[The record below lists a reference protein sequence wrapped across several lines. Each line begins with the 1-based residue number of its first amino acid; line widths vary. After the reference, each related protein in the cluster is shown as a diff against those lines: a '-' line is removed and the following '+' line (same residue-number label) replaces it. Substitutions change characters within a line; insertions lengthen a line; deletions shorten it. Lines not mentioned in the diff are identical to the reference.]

1 MRGDAEEQFRTD
13 PSGLGMLAGVTD
25 QDDFVRRR
33 APMSHQS
40 GSSPRSRNHVSVL
53 AACCHL
59 PPLDPQNFHSSAAER
74 L

>member
-1 MRGDAEEQFRTD
+1 MKGGAEERFCTNSSD
-13 PSGLGMLAGVTD
+13 LAMLVGVTD

-33 APMSHQS
+33 APMTHQF
-40 GSSPRSRNHVSVL
+40 GSSPCSRQNVSVF

-74 L
+74 W